1 MKHHKNN
8 NSNKIWIYGQHA
20 CFSALANDDRKLY
33 KVLAYEKYADEI
45 IKILEQRADGVSTSI
60 VSICD
65 KSHIEKFLPE
75 DSIHQ
80 GFAIQTDCL
89 LTADLNIFTA
99 KLNSDKKSCV
109 LILDQVT
116 DTRNIGSIIR
126 SAVAFEVDAII
137 FTKTHFPKENGMMV
151 KAAAGGF
158 EKINLIEVSNLSN
171 AIEQLKKD
179 GFWIIGLDAH
189 TDTYLHQID
198 SFPKTA
204 LILGSEDKGMRDLT
218 KKSCDFLAK
227 IPMNSVAMESLNISN
242 ATAVALYEIYKKSI

>member
-1 MKHHKNN
+1 MKPHKND
-8 NSNKIWIYGQHA
+8 NSKRVWIYGQHA
-20 CFSALANDDRKLY
+20 CFSAMANNNRKIY
-33 KVLAYEKYADEI
+33 KILTVEKYKEEI
-45 IKILEQRADGVSTSI
+45 LNILAERNDALSNGVISI
-60 VSICD
+60 ANRET
-65 KSHIEKFLPE
+65 IEKYLSE

-80 GFAIQTDCL
+80 GIAIQVDPL
-89 LTADLNIFTA
+89 LTEDINIFTSN
-99 KLNSDKKSCV
+99 LDSDKKSCV

-158 EKINLIEVSNLSN
+158 ERINLIEVSNLSN
-171 AIEQLKKD
+171 AIDHLKKE
-179 GFWIIGLDAH
+179 GFWIVGLDAH
-189 TDTYLHQID
+189 TDKYLHQLD

-204 LILGSEDKGMRDLT
+204 LVLGSEDKGMRDLT

-227 IPMNSVAMESLNISN
+227 IPMNSNNMESLNISN
-242 ATAVALYEIYKKSI
+242 ASAVALYELYKKSI